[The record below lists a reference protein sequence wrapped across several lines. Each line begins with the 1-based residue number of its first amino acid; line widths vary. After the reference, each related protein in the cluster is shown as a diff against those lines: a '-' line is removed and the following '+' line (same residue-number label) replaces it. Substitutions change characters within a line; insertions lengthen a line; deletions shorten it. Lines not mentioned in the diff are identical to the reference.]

1 MYRPA
6 RGFIL
11 LAFGLWVSGCAGFI
25 PAQLQEKIQRE
36 VSLKHLQQDPKIHTG
51 QLVLLGGEILDLK
64 GSANEGTVEVL
75 QRPLDAWDR
84 PDLAA
89 ESVGRFVVKLSKE
102 ATLEGGYSEGQPLT
116 VVGEVT
122 GEIERR
128 AGRDIPSPI
137 LVAKYLR
144 LWSPGDYARRSPPS
158 YYCNYPYAY
167 HPLLIHRHSRLGGPC
182 W

>member
-1 MYRPA
+1 MYRPVS
-6 RGFIL
+6 GIIL
-11 LAFGLWVSGCAGFI
+11 LAFGLLVSGCAGFI

-36 VSLKHLQQDPKIHTG
+36 VSLRHLQQDPKIHTG
-51 QLVLLGGEILDLK
+51 QLVLLGGEILDVK
-64 GSANEGTVEVL
+64 GRAEEGTVEVL

-84 PDLAA
+84 PVLAA
-89 ESVGRFVVKLSKE
+89 DSEGRFVIKLSKE
-102 ATLEGGYSEGQPLT
+102 ATLEGGYREGQPLT

-128 AGRDIPSPI
+128 AGKDMPSPI

-144 LWSPGDYARRSPPS
+144 LWSPGDYARRSPPT
-158 YYCNYPYAY
+158 YYCDYPYSY
-167 HPLLIHRHSRLGGPC
+167 RPLLIPRHSRFRDPC